1 MRKGGVR
8 KSARCAAWGAAGAT
22 SGLAPVCKNWSTGEL
37 AAEVEPLLKGKRD
50 LECGKTWFRENACV
64 AWHLFK
70 NEVRVV
76 CPDLNLGTRKF
87 VVRELVE
94 SFTETGKTISNP
106 YGTKQMKIKNG
117 DIFVGRKINEGR
129 DMFQLPDN
137 IFTSSEV
144 RTLKH
149 SDISKSEALPVS
161 LMLSGMVNTCR
172 PDEVADLFAWL
183 QSGAKGAPHR
193 SQTQHAKFTMNR
205 FTLFTPL
212 SPVTSPSRRTTPLQR
227 VFARISAAKT

>member
-1 MRKGGVR
+1 V
-8 KSARCAAWGAAGAT
+8 
-22 SGLAPVCKNWSTGEL
+22 
-37 AAEVEPLLKGKRD
+37 AEVKPLLKGKRD

-70 NEVRVV
+70 NEVGVV

-87 VVRELVE
+87 GVRELVE
-94 SFTETGKTISNP
+94 SITEPGKTISNP
-106 YGTKQMKIKNG
+106 YGTTQMKIKNSH
-117 DIFVGRKINEGR
+117 IFVSRKINGGR

-144 RTLKH
+144 RTLKR

-161 LMLSGMVNTCR
+161 LMLSGLVNTCR

-205 FTLFTPL
+205 FTLLHSAVLALPALVGRQPRPKAPTNFFNALFGSQQSSGFLQFLDDLFRRMSL
-212 SPVTSPSRRTTPLQR
+212 SLHECRTALARR
-227 VFARISAAKT
+227 